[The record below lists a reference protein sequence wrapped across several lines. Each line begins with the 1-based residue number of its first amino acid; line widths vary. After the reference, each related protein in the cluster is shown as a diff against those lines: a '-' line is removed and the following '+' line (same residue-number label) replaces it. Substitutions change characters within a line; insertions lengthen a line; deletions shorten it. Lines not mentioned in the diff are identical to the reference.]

1 MNEEERNELDK
12 WLEDRRWRRTTLVLL
27 VWGVTVTVL
36 GVLVWQLI
44 L

>member
-1 MNEEERNELDK
+1 VNEEERNELDK